1 MQLMDEGNPYVM
13 AVAEGD
19 ARGVSILWSV
29 FFHYIDAGNLHVS
42 AGAGRLIAGII
53 GLFGLVLFNGLLV
66 STILNWTA
74 RRKEQWDNGEIRYPL
89 SSLPKGRFAVVVGA
103 NEMAVSIV
111 KELLQIPP
119 KQEKRLDYSY
129 KQGNEYVILQTCSDV
144 STLRERL
151 SAQLTDQELDRV
163 ICYRALRNSQKE
175 IEQLY
180 DQIVKRSAEIDRICE
195 NIKNLENKIIETNTN
210 ISRLEVEL
218 NDNIY
223 ECQRNIND
231 VKMITDYLS
240 EHQEDIESTND
251 LYHISLSQIEKE
263 RQFKQSLI
271 DLLQSNLY

>member
-1 MQLMDEGNPYVM
+1 MYNQENINKSIELVDSMIKVM
-13 AVAEGD
+13 TQQA
-19 ARGVSILWSV
+19 
-29 FFHYIDAGNLHVS
+29 
-42 AGAGRLIAGII
+42 
-53 GLFGLVLFNGLLV
+53 
-66 STILNWTA
+66 
-74 RRKEQWDNGEIRYPL
+74 
-89 SSLPKGRFAVVVGA
+89 
-103 NEMAVSIV
+103 
-111 KELLQIPP
+111 
-119 KQEKRLDYSY
+119 
-129 KQGNEYVILQTCSDV
+129 
-144 STLRERL
+144 
-151 SAQLTDQELDRV
+151 
-163 ICYRALRNSQKE
+163 KE

-180 DQIVKRSAEIDRICE
+180 SQIVERSAEIDRICE